1 MLRRIR
7 SRLGW
12 KIFLSYM
19 AVIFVGV
26 VVLATATEF
35 VAPAAFN
42 RHVADMEA
50 VMRQVASGQI
60 PAIDLQKSLF
70 ASFHAA
76 VSEAMAFSVL
86 AASVAA
92 IIAGYLVTRQLV
104 SPIREMMEASRRIA
118 DGHYDERVR
127 VPGHPLDGEMDELA
141 QLAVSFN
148 RMASALEKNEAIRRR
163 LIGDVSHEL
172 RTPLA
177 TIKGYMEGL
186 IDGVLPADPS
196 TFQKVHREASRL
208 QRLVDDLQELS
219 RVEAGSY
226 TLEKHPVSV
235 SALVD
240 ATVSRLAPQFA
251 EKGVILKTEVP
262 PNLPDVV
269 VDEDRIGQVL
279 LNLAGN
285 ALQYTP
291 EGGRVRI
298 SARRVGDEVQISVTD
313 TGIGISPEHL
323 PRIFDRFYRVDKS
336 RSRAGGG
343 SGIGLTIAK
352 HLVEAHGGRIW
363 AESEG
368 RGHGSTF
375 SFTIPIRRK
384 NSLA

>member
-1 MLRRIR
+1 MLKYIHSHLR
-7 SRLGW
+7 W

-19 AVIFVGV
+19 VVIFVGV

-42 RHVADMEA
+42 RHVSDMET
-50 VMRQVASGQI
+50 VMQEVASGQM

-76 VSEAMAFSVL
+76 VSEAIAFSVL

-92 IIAGYLVTRQLV
+92 IIAGYLVTRQLI
-104 SPIREMMEASRRIA
+104 SPIHDMMEASNRIA
-118 DGHYDERVR
+118 DGHYDERVG
-127 VPGHPLDGEMDELA
+127 VPGNPATGEIDELA

-148 RMASALEKNEAIRRR
+148 RMASALEKNEEIRRR

-186 IDGVLPADPS
+186 IDGVLPPEPG
-196 TFQKVHREASRL
+196 TFQKVRREASRL

-226 TLEKHPVSV
+226 ILQKCGMPVM
-235 SALVD
+235 ALVE
-240 ATVSRLAPQFA
+240 ATVARLAPQFA
-251 EKGVILKTEVP
+251 EKGVALETDIP
-262 PNLPDVV
+262 SGLPEVV
-269 VDEDRIGQVL
+269 VDEDRIGQVM
-279 LNLAGN
+279 LNLVGN

-291 EGGRVRI
+291 PGRTVRI
-298 SARRVGDEVQISVTD
+298 RARRTQNKVQITIED
-313 TGIGISPEHL
+313 TGVGIPPEHL
-323 PRIFDRFYRVDKS
+323 PHIFDRFYRVDKS

-352 HLVEAHGGRIW
+352 HLVEAHSGRIW

-368 RGHGSTF
+368 RGKGSMF
-375 SFTIPIRRK
+375 IFTLPVR
-384 NSLA
+384 

>member
-1 MLRRIR
+1 MLKYIH
-7 SRLGW
+7 SHLGW

-19 AVIFVGV
+19 VVIFVGV

-42 RHVADMEA
+42 RHVSDMET
-50 VMRQVASGQI
+50 VMQEVASGQM
-60 PAIDLQKSLF
+60 PAIDLQRSLF

-76 VSEAMAFSVL
+76 VSEAIAFSVL

-92 IIAGYLVTRQLV
+92 IIAGYLVTRQLI
-104 SPIREMMEASRRIA
+104 SPICDMMEASNRIA

-127 VPGHPLDGEMDELA
+127 VPGNPATGEIDELA

-148 RMASALEKNEAIRRR
+148 RMASALEKNEEIRRR

-186 IDGVLPADPS
+186 IDGVLPPEPG
-196 TFQKVHREASRL
+196 TFQKVRREASRL

-226 TLEKHPVSV
+226 ILQKHKVPVQ
-235 SALVD
+235 ALVD
-240 ATVSRLAPQFA
+240 ATVARLAPQFA
-251 EKGVILKTEVP
+251 EKGVALETEIQP
-262 PNLPDVV
+262 GLPKVV
-269 VDEDRIGQVL
+269 VDEDRIGQVM
-279 LNLAGN
+279 LNLVGN

-291 EGGRVRI
+291 AGGTVWITARQAGNEVRI
-298 SARRVGDEVQISVTD
+298 AVED
-313 TGIGISPEHL
+313 TGVGIPPEHL

-368 RGHGSTF
+368 RGKGS
-375 SFTIPIRRK
+375 SFMFTLPIG
-384 NSLA
+384 